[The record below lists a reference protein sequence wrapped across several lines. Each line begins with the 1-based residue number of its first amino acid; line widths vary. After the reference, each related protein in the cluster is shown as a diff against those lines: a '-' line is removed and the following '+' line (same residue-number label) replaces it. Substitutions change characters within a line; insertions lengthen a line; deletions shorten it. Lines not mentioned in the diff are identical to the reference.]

1 MVEISLHRKCIFL
14 KFYNNGCWWTDD
26 TLKTKCILCL
36 QTEVEL
42 NLESL
47 DFFCS
52 TFHLKLF
59 LSHLWFWNGTDLTI
73 TGVRVAKSLL
83 CVQADA
89 DIPSIGRGRAGACA
103 RSLIVPTS
111 TGHRTLRPRW
121 PARPSAVNC
130 TDQTRTN
137 KYNIQRQTQNNQ
149 ARRGTQSSKHQISRR
164 KCSANKKDGAE
175 DANTMYRTQ
184 T

>member
-1 MVEISLHRKCIFL
+1 MGVDGQMTHWKPYISCAYRQRWSSIWRALIF
-14 KFYNNGCWWTDD
+14 
-26 TLKTKCILCL
+26 
-36 QTEVEL
+36 
-42 NLESL
+42 
-47 DFFCS
+47 FFC
-52 TFHLKLF
+52 TFHVKIF
-59 LSHLWFWNGTDLTI
+59 LSHLWFWIGTDLTI

-89 DIPSIGRGRAGACA
+89 DVPSIGRGRAGACA

-111 TGHRTLRPRW
+111 TGHRTLRPWW
-121 PARPSAVNC
+121 PAWPGTVNC

-149 ARRGTQSSKHQISRR
+149 ARRGTQSSKHQISGR
-164 KCSANKKDGAE
+164 KCSANKKDGVE
-175 DANTMYRTQ
+175 DANTMYWTQ